1 MNGIQSPHTQHVA
14 LNCKQID
21 LAGAYRVRSVGCS
34 GRKRMSVL
42 ENVLGHTMSYTI
54 TVLNSYQERQPS
66 QGLASLLT
74 HSIQPLQE
82 KNLFVKP
89 TEL

>member
-1 MNGIQSPHTQHVA
+1 
-14 LNCKQID
+14 
-21 LAGAYRVRSVGCS
+21 
-34 GRKRMSVL
+34 MSD
-42 ENVLGHTMSYTI
+42 TI
-54 TVLNSYQERQPS
+54 TILNSYQERQIVILPYPKISNESFTHISSGFLNQGYNYATTLPS

-82 KNLFVKP
+82 KNLFMKP